1 MIVTKL
7 NSFDIKKS
15 IFFVI
20 YTLYIYEVQMN
31 KESDK
36 DMKLIISNPVETT
49 SDSDMVL
56 EKTYQSDPLKIDLY
70 SKLLAF
76 RKSQKK
82 FGIKDLIK
90 DNLK

>member
-1 MIVTKL
+1 MT
-7 NSFDIKKS
+7 
-15 IFFVI
+15 
-20 YTLYIYEVQMN
+20 

-49 SDSDMVL
+49 HDNDVL
-56 EKTYQSDPLKIDLY
+56 TEKNYQSDPIKIDLY